1 MVYGMKMLGGQALR
15 VCLIL
20 FLSGFGGTG
29 EDPPMAQL
37 IRKDVMQQVK
47 ETERPAPWR
56 LLREVDLSALRGE
69 YEPFTFAVYCRDGCP
84 SLQVSLSNLKRTDGG
99 PGEIDQNHIE
109 MARLSRGTTPL
120 SVEDWI
126 LEPIGESGLQ
136 ILKGQSVRIWVTL
149 HVPDAALPGKYQ
161 GTLTVT
167 QRNQSPSEVPVV
179 VKVLHQALEDPSGV
193 QFALLYTVSP
203 FGRHY
208 KPEKYQR
215 LEKSVLTFYRE
226 LRAHGMTCVS
236 PKCSDWPYRRGH
248 IEGLKAEVSLATRA
262 GLTGPVLW
270 YMSALINGA
279 KGGERYAHY
288 DGKCDNWDESRDLA
302 NLREIVT
309 QTRETQIREAWPEVV
324 FITVDEPGTDTEDRR
339 INDLRMEIL
348 EKSLKVVKEMGGQG
362 ASTIIEPV
370 DDRHNKAPFS
380 RVPNELRHSWDRVRP
395 YCPIRIYGYG
405 YPQGE
410 TSLYAEKKDA
420 LSRGH
425 QIWFYNNKAIMRDD
439 RYVGR
444 TYFGIWGWKVG
455 AQGLTAWTYPG
466 ARTVQWEIVREGID
480 DFKYLKLIERL
491 SREPDT
497 KPEVREQAERF
508 LKRVQE
514 SLPLDKDGYVK
525 DWKPKMD
532 PSEFHRRAGEAL
544 ERLSLRDHQ
553 ETP

>member
-1 MVYGMKMLGGQALR
+1 MFTSTIHTQRITIICFLITLILLTPQTAFSSRASGIRLIPKDIMEAILEVERPEGERKLQQVELLALR
-15 VCLIL
+15 
-20 FLSGFGGTG
+20 
-29 EDPPMAQL
+29 D
-37 IRKDVMQQVK
+37 
-47 ETERPAPWR
+47 
-56 LLREVDLSALRGE
+56 E
-69 YEPFTFAVYCRDGCP
+69 YEPFTFAVYCEKACH
-84 SLQVSLSNLKRTDGG
+84 SLSVAITSLKKSDD
-99 PGEIDQNHIE
+99 ENEWIDREHIE
-109 MARLSRGTTPL
+109 IHQLKKGKTL
-120 SVEDWI
+120 YNVEDWI
-126 LEPIGESGLQ
+126 LEPIPEQGISLEAERSA
-136 ILKGQSVRIWVTL
+136 RIWITV
-149 HVPDAALPGKYQ
+149 HVPETASPGLYG
-161 GTLTVT
+161 GTLSVKAGGET
-167 QRNQSPSEVPVV
+167 PVEIPI
-179 VKVLHQALEDPSGV
+179 KVETLAQKLVDPSGV

-203 FGRHY
+203 FGQHY

-215 LEKSVLTFYRE
+215 LEKSVLSFYRE

-236 PKCSDWPYRRGH
+236 PKCSDWPYRRGN

-288 DGKCDNWDESRDLA
+288 DGKCDNWDELRDLA

-309 QTRETQIREAWPEVV
+309 HTRETQFREGWPEVV

-348 EKSLKVVKEMGGQG
+348 EKSLKVVKEMGAQG
-362 ASTIIEPV
+362 ATTMTEPV
-370 DDRHNKAPFS
+370 DDRHNKSPFS
-380 RVPNELRHSWDRVRP
+380 RVPNELRHFWDRVRA
-395 YCPIRIYGYG
+395 YCPVRIYGYG

-425 QIWFYNNKAIMRDD
+425 QIWFYNNKAIMRND
-439 RYVGR
+439 RYLGR

-497 KPEVREQAERF
+497 KPEAREQAEKF

-514 SLPLDKDGYVK
+514 SLPLDKNGYVR

-532 PSEFHRRAGEAL
+532 PSEFHRRAGEVL
-544 ERLSLRDHQ
+544 ERLS
-553 ETP
+553 